1 MSELRK
7 DPIIDRWVIVATERS
22 RRPTDFPPSI
32 EPPTGAFSPFAPGQE
47 DKTPPEVAQI
57 GRADDKPA
65 DSSGWRVRV
74 VPNKFPALSREG
86 DPDFRGHGMY
96 DQMNGIGAHEVI
108 IENPDSQWD
117 MANATSQEM
126 HDVMTAYAMRI
137 RALQEDPRYRYVLV
151 FRNKGVAAG
160 ATIAHPHSQVIALPF
175 LPKQITEKLEAAR
188 AFYKHKNRSV
198 FSDMLRQEREENV
211 RIVEENEHFIV
222 LSPFASRFPFEVQIF
237 PKRHNHDYA
246 QQSSDELRVLGETLQ
261 RNLKRIKGA
270 LSNPSYNL
278 MLSTSPSLSP
288 LPGTAHHWATIAQD
302 FCWHIDIL
310 PRLTSVAGFEW
321 GTGTYINAV
330 APEAATQFLR
340 DVMV

>member
-32 EPPTGAFSPFAPGQE
+32 EPPTGAFSPFASGQE

-57 GRADDKPA
+57 GRADDQPK
-65 DSSGWRVRV
+65 DSPGWRVRV
-74 VPNKFPALSREG
+74 VPNKFPALSNSG

-96 DQMNGIGAHEVI
+96 DLMNGIGAHEVI
-108 IENPDSQWD
+108 IENPDQTWD
-117 MANATSQEM
+117 MSNASSEEM
-126 HDVMTAYAMRI
+126 FDVMTAYALRI
-137 RALQEDPRYRYVLV
+137 RSLHEDPRYHYILV

-160 ATIAHPHSQVIALPF
+160 ATIAHPHSQLIALPF
-175 LPKQITEKLEAAR
+175 LPKQIIEKLDAAR
-188 AFYKHKNRSV
+188 AYFKRKNRSI
-198 FSDMLRQEREENV
+198 FSDMLRQELEENARV
-211 RIVEENEHFIV
+211 VEENEHFVV
-222 LSPFASRFPFEVQIF
+222 LSPFAARFPFELQIF
-237 PKRHNHDYA
+237 PKRHNHDYS
-246 QQSSDELRVLGETLQ
+246 QQSEAELRVLGETLQ

-270 LSNPSYNL
+270 LSDPSYNM
-278 MLSTSPSLSP
+278 MLSTSPSLLP
-288 LPGTAHHWATIAQD
+288 LPGTEGRWATIASD

-321 GTGTYINAV
+321 GTGTYINPV

-340 DVMV
+340 DVVI